1 MKKSIKQIC
10 IIGMPGSGKST
21 IGRILSEK
29 LNYKFYDTDEN
40 IENTMNLSI
49 KEIFKIK
56 GEIFFREIEKKE
68 FKKLMIIDNVIIS
81 TGGGII
87 LNNENLLKKS
97 FNIYLECKLDILIQ
111 RASRNQSRPLLLQD
125 IEKKMKKLFNQ
136 RKDIYNS
143 LSDLKIDTNYNI
155 KKAIDNILN
164 KLPNDI
170 KKKH

>member
-49 KEIFKIK
+49 KDIFKIK
-56 GEIFFREIEKKE
+56 GEMFFREIEKKE
-68 FKKLMIIDNVIIS
+68 FNKLMIINNVIIS

-111 RASRNQSRPLLLQD
+111 RASRNQNRPLLLQD

-136 RKDIYNS
+136 RKDIYNK

-155 KKAIDNILN
+155 KKTIDNILN

>member
-29 LNYKFYDTDEN
+29 INYKFYDTDEN
-40 IENTMNLSI
+40 IEKTTNLSI

-56 GEIFFREIEKKE
+56 GEMFFREIEKKE

-111 RASRNQSRPLLLQD
+111 RASRNQNRPLLLED

>member
-49 KEIFKIK
+49 KDIFKIK
-56 GEIFFREIEKKE
+56 GEMFFREIEKKE
-68 FKKLMIIDNVIIS
+68 FNKLMIINNVIIS

-111 RASRNQSRPLLLQD
+111 RASRNQNRPLLLQD

-136 RKDIYNS
+136 RKDIYNK

-155 KKAIDNILN
+155 KKNIDNILN

>member
-21 IGRILSEK
+21 IGRILSER

-49 KEIFKIK
+49 KDIFKIK
-56 GEIFFREIEKKE
+56 GEMFFRDIEKKE
-68 FKKLMIIDNVIIS
+68 FKKLMIINNVIIS

-111 RASRNQSRPLLLQD
+111 RASRNQNRPLLLED

-136 RKDIYNS
+136 RKDIYNRI
-143 LSDLKIDTNYNI
+143 SDLKIDTNYNI